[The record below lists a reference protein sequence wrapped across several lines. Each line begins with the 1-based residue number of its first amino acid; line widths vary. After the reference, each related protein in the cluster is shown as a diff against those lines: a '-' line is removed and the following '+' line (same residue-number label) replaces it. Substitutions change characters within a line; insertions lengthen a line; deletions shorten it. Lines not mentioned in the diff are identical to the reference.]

1 MNKVAVGAAA
11 LVVVAGGG
19 LGFAAWSG
27 GKVTSELQSQTAAL
41 LAPFPGLKLVENSV
55 SKGLFSST
63 HTVTIE
69 AGCGLADAA
78 EAATDGSP
86 AKPVQITWRNHV
98 RHGPLPGGRGVGLAT
113 IDTEIVLPPTVAA
126 QLTRIYGDQPVV
138 TVHTAL
144 GFGGAYVTDVASP
157 PFKHA
162 EAGKGDI
169 DWQGLKATVRGSLT
183 GGMAA
188 GGSYT
193 FEAPGLNFNFTP
205 QGQPPRALRVGRMTM
220 QGDVTPQPNA
230 SLLFAPG
237 RSHGAVDT
245 IVLAITSE
253 AGGKAMDVRFE
264 NLKFNSDAKS
274 DGQGLWSAV
283 GKLGMKGSVG
293 DFPIEQIDMQVSLN
307 RLHGATYEQLVRRAM
322 QSPVFTCHKP
332 AGEAA
337 MREADALSA
346 DMQKSLAAL
355 LAHNPEYA
363 LDHLTVRLGGKVAEL
378 SYRVGTKGVTAADAA
393 LPLPAMLATKAYGSA
408 GVKVENGWLEQVVK
422 KAVSIKAD
430 ATGAAADEAMA
441 QTMAMINSVLDGV
454 VAQGYL
460 AREGDALV
468 SKAEFGGGMLNVNG
482 KPLNMPQGLMG
493 K

>member
-19 LGFAAWSG
+19 VGFAAWSG
-27 GKVTSELQSQTAAL
+27 GKVSSELQSQTAAL

-69 AGCGLADAA
+69 AGCGLDDAA
-78 EAATDGSP
+78 EAATDGGP

-126 QLTRIYGDQPVV
+126 QLARIYGDQPVV

-144 GFGGAYVTDVASP
+144 GFGGTYVTDVTSP
-157 PFKHA
+157 PVKHA

-183 GGMAA
+183 GGVAA

-193 FEAPGLNFNFTP
+193 FEAPGLNVNFAP
-205 QGQPPRALRVGRMTM
+205 QGQAPRALRVGRMTM
-220 QGDVTPQPNA
+220 QGDVTPQPDA

-237 RSHGAVDT
+237 RSQGAVDS
-245 IVLAITSE
+245 IVLAMAPQ

-264 NLKFNSDAKS
+264 KLEFNSDAKS

-293 DFPIEQIDMQVSLN
+293 DFPIEKIDMQVSLN
-307 RLHGATYEQLVRRAM
+307 RLHGATYEQMVRRAM
-322 QSPVFTCHKP
+322 QSPPFTCHKP
-332 AGEAA
+332 GGEAM

-346 DMQKSLAAL
+346 DMQKDLAAL
-355 LAHNPEYA
+355 LVHNPEYA
-363 LDHLTVRLGGKVAEL
+363 LDHLTIRLGGKVAEL

-430 ATGAAADEAMA
+430 ATGAPADEAMA
-441 QTMAMINSVLDGV
+441 QTMAMINGVLDGI

-460 AREGDALV
+460 TREGEALV
-468 SKAEFGGGMLNVNG
+468 SKAEFEGGMLKVNG
-482 KPLNMPQGLMG
+482 KPLNMPPGLMG